1 MGRELTPAEL
11 LVMGLL
17 AERPRHGYDLDQ
29 VIAARGMREWTPIAF
44 SSLYYL
50 LRKLETD
57 GLIAPVTGG
66 SPRRRVY
73 APTSAGRQLTAE
85 ATRRALATLSPPHPP
100 VLIGLA
106 NAPMLD
112 RATTVE
118 ALHARGR
125 AITAELERLTAHRDQ
140 QAAGAPPAVAA
151 LFDYAL
157 AMLDAEHGW
166 VRRTI
171 ESLEA
176 SDVQS

>member
-17 AERPRHGYDLDQ
+17 CERPRHGYDLDQ

-57 GLIAPVTGG
+57 GLITPVGPG
-66 SPRRRVY
+66 DQRRRVY
-73 APTSAGRQLTAE
+73 APTGTGRQVTAE
-85 ATRRALATLSPPHPP
+85 ATRSALATLSPPHPP

-106 NAPMLD
+106 NAAMLD
-112 RATTVE
+112 PATTVA
-118 ALHARGR
+118 ALHARSR
-125 AITAELERLTAHRDQ
+125 AITAELDRLTTHRDQ
-140 QAAGAPPAVAA
+140 QAAGAPPVVAA
-151 LFDYAL
+151 LFDHAL

-176 SDVQS
+176 PDVQS